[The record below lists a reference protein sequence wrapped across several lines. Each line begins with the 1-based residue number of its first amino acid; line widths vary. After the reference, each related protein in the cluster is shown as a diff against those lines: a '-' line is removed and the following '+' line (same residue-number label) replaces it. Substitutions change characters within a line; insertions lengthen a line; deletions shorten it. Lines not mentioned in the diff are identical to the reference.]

1 MKKFFIFLIL
11 GLCVITGIFLVHFA
25 QSTDTVSENI
35 VQEPVPVEPRYDI
48 QEYVVTD
55 DDTFARIM
63 EDFGFGYNEM
73 LEIIDVASSTYDLT
87 RIRVGQPLR
96 LVKDKQ
102 GNMVYLEYEKDKE
115 SIVRINL
122 LNGEYDVQEII
133 IDYDVE
139 IMKQGAVVSSS
150 MYIDGLEANIPEEII
165 MEFADM
171 FAWTIDFAVQ
181 VKQGDSFQ
189 ILYEKRFRDG
199 ADAGTGNI
207 LAGKFINEGE
217 EYSAY
222 LFENEE
228 GELAYFSGEG
238 ESMVRQFLRAPLEFR
253 RITSGYTYARFD
265 PINGAK
271 TPHLAIDYA
280 AAVGT
285 PIMSVGDGVVRFAGW
300 NNQGYGNFVSI
311 RHNDV
316 YTTEYAHM
324 SGFAKGIK
332 NGVSVTQGQVIGYVG
347 STGWS
352 TGPHLHYQIKKNG
365 QLVNPLKLEL
375 PPGDPIPEEK
385 RVAFEETKTTYN
397 KMF

>member
-139 IMKQGAVVSSS
+139 I
-150 MYIDGLEANIPEEII
+150 
-165 MEFADM
+165 
-171 FAWTIDFAVQ
+171 